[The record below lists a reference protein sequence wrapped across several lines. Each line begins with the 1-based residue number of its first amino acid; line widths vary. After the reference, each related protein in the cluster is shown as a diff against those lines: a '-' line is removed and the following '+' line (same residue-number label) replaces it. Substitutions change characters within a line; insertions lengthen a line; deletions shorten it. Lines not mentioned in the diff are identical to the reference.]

1 MKFYIA
7 GYSGVDTDE
16 MNYKKNGGDEDLYLL
31 FPELKEVI
39 NRYQIKSIDIKFSNF
54 DRLRIYDICKGNS
67 RNLADTTDNY
77 REQNSIAALCRG

>member
-7 GYSGVDTDE
+7 GHSGIDTDQ

-54 DRLRIYDICKGNS
+54 DRLRIYDICKNS
-67 RNLADTTDNY
+67 RNLAATTDNY
-77 REQNSIAALCRG
+77 HQQNSMLALG

>member
-7 GYSGVDTDE
+7 GHSGVDTDQ
-16 MNYKKNGGDEDLYLL
+16 MNYKKNGGDEDLYDL

-54 DRLRIYDICKGNS
+54 DRLRIYDICKAS
-67 RNLADTTDNY
+67 RNLAVTADNY
-77 REQNSIAALCRG
+77 QEQDSIAALC